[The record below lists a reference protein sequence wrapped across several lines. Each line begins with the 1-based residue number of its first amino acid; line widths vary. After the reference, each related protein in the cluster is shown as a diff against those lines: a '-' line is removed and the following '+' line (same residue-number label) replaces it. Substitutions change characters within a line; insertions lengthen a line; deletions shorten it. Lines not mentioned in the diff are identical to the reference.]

1 LLHDCSPSKAYNSL
15 IRKRL
20 AFILSILRIYDQAI
34 SSFVEQNF
42 SHAIRRS
49 YENTRYF
56 EGSAKQ
62 HPDEEIVQAKI
73 WLQDNCN
80 RPIKVTEVAR
90 RFDMSV
96 RTFNGRF

>member
-1 LLHDCSPSKAYNSL
+1 LLHDCSPSEAHNSL

-42 SHAIRRS
+42 SHAIRHS

-80 RPIKVTEVAR
+80 RPIKVTKVAN

>member
-1 LLHDCSPSKAYNSL
+1 MLHDYSPSKAHNSL

-42 SHAIRRS
+42 SHAIRHS

-62 HPDEEIVQAKI
+62 HPAEEIVQAKI
-73 WLQDNCN
+73 WLQDNFN
-80 RPIKVTEVAR
+80 RQIKVTEVTS